1 MRLPVPPYRAV
12 LFACLAAVAA
22 ALGGC
27 ASAGPKADALHRS
40 QYAWSG
46 AIRWGD
52 FEGAWGML
60 DPEYREQHP
69 MTALE
74 MERYGQVQVSY
85 YRDNGGLTDFDAGT
99 AVRDV
104 EIGVVN
110 RHTLAERAAR
120 YQESWRWDEEA
131 KRWWLTS
138 GMPDFWQ
145 GQ

>member
-1 MRLPVPPYRAV
+1 MRLPNPLSRAA
-12 LFACLAAVAA
+12 LFACLAMLVAVF
-22 ALGGC
+22 GGC
-27 ASAGPKADALHRS
+27 ASAGPKADALQRV

-52 FEGAWGML
+52 FDGAWGML
-60 DPEYREQHP
+60 DPKYREQHP
-69 MTALE
+69 ISALE
-74 MERYGQVQVSY
+74 MERYGQIQVTH
-85 YRDNGGLTDFDAGT
+85 YRDNGALRDLEAGT
-99 AVRDV
+99 AMRDI

-110 RHTLAERAAR
+110 RHTLAERTAR
-120 YQESWRWDEEA
+120 YQETWRWDEEA